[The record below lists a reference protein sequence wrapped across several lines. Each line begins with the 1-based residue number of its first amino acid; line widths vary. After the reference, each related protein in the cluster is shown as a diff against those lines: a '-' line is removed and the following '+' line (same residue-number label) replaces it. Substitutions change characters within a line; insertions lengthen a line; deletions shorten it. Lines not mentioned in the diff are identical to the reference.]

1 MGATDFRLSMKK
13 TTDFKFT
20 GDPEPA
26 QSAEMPRSEFAAL
39 VDALADGIVVI
50 NGQGVIAR
58 ANPAVCAMFGYNESD
73 LVGQNVAVLMTSD
86 DASKHDH
93 FLKSYLDT
101 GRANIIGLG
110 REVVGRH
117 ISGQTMWLDLSVTP
131 AHINHEQMFVGFLRD
146 ITERK
151 EAQKMYDS
159 NTRIMRSVNRALSNV
174 INEGLT
180 TREVF
185 NAALEDLLDVTES
198 EYGFIGEILHDEN
211 VPYLKT
217 HAITNIAWSRET
229 REFYRKNV
237 RAGLEFR
244 NLDSLFGVTIRSGQ
258 MVIANEPS
266 NDSRRGGLPK
276 GHPSLDRYLG
286 MPIYSGSKLL
296 GMAGVA
302 NREEGYDEDLVDQVR
317 PLVSAMGTL
326 IAAHQN
332 TESRIRAEEELF
344 RARQQLRQMATKDP
358 VTGIANRYMLVQEL
372 EVEFERCSDSQDLS
386 ILFID
391 VDHFKRVNDKYG
403 HNLGDEVLQ
412 YIATLIEKSI
422 RPNDIAGRY
431 GGEEFVVGLPG
442 CALEQARIIAE
453 RMRAALNDSPYELE
467 DGSLID
473 LSISIGLAST
483 SQKPNDLSQL
493 LKFADEAVY
502 QAKDH
507 GRNVVFLYGR

>member
-1 MGATDFRLSMKK
+1 MKN
-13 TTDFKFT
+13 TPELKFT
-20 GDPEPA
+20 GNPEQA
-26 QSAEMPRSEFAAL
+26 QSAEMPRSEFATL
-39 VDALADGIVVI
+39 VDSLADGVLVI
-50 NGQGVIAR
+50 NGQGVIGR
-58 ANPAVCAMFGYNESD
+58 ANPATCEMFGYDEAQ
-73 LVGQNVAVLMTSD
+73 LIGQNVSLLMTSD
-86 DASKHDH
+86 DAAKHDH

-101 GRANIIGLG
+101 GRASIIGLG
-110 REVVGRH
+110 REVLGRH
-117 ISGQTMWLDLSVTP
+117 SSGQTMWLDLSVTP
-131 AHINHEQMFVGFLRD
+131 AHINNEQMFVGFLRD

-151 EAQKMYDS
+151 EAQKLYDF
-159 NTRIMRSVNRALSNV
+159 NTKIMRSVNRALSNV

-185 NAALEDLLDVTES
+185 NAALEDLLEVTES
-198 EYGFIGEILHDEN
+198 AYGFIGEILHDEN

-237 RAGLEFR
+237 RQGLEFR

-266 NDSRRGGLPK
+266 HDSRRGGLPK

-302 NREEGYDEDLVDQVR
+302 NRVEGYDEDIVDQIR
-317 PLVSAMGTL
+317 PLVSALGTL

-372 EVEFERCSDSQDLS
+372 EVEYERCSENQDLS
-386 ILFID
+386 VLFID
-391 VDHFKRVNDKYG
+391 VDHFKQVNDKYG
-403 HNLGDEVLQ
+403 HDLGDEVLK
-412 YIATLIEKSI
+412 YIAGLIEGSI

-442 CALEQARIIAE
+442 CALEHARIIAE
-453 RMRAALNDSPYELE
+453 RMRVALNNAPFEMK
-467 DGSLID
+467 DGGHIP
-473 LSISIGLAST
+473 LSISIGIAST
-483 SQKPNDLSQL
+483 SQRPNDLNQL

-502 QAKDH
+502 LAKDG
-507 GRNVVFLYGR
+507 GRNIVYLYDHMGAKNQ

>member
-1 MGATDFRLSMKK
+1 MKN
-13 TTDFKFT
+13 TPELKFT
-20 GDPEPA
+20 GDPE
-26 QSAEMPRSEFAAL
+26 QVRSAEIPRSEFASL
-39 VDALADGIVVI
+39 VDSLADGVIVI
-50 NGQGVIAR
+50 NGQGVIGR
-58 ANPAVCAMFGYNESD
+58 ANPAICEMFGYD
-73 LVGQNVAVLMTSD
+73 AVQLIGQNVSLLMTSD
-86 DASKHDH
+86 DASRHDQ
-93 FLKSYLDT
+93 FLKSYHDT

-110 REVVGRH
+110 REVLGRH
-117 ISGQTMWLDLSVTP
+117 SSGQTMWLDLSVTP
-131 AHINHEQMFVGFLRD
+131 AHLNNEQMFVGFLRD

-151 EAQKMYDS
+151 EAQKLYDF
-159 NTRIMRSVNRALSNV
+159 NTKIMRSVNRALSNV

-185 NAALEDLLDVTES
+185 NAALEDLLEVTES
-198 EYGFIGEILHDEN
+198 AYGFIGEILHDEN

-302 NREEGYDEDLVDQVR
+302 NREQGYDEDIVDQIR
-317 PLVSAMGTL
+317 PLVNALGTL

-372 EVEFERCSDSQDLS
+372 EVEYERCGEGEGQDLS

-391 VDHFKRVNDKYG
+391 VDYFKRVNDQYG
-403 HNLGDEVLQ
+403 HDLGDEVLRH
-412 YIATLIEKSI
+412 IAALIEGSI
-422 RPNDIAGRY
+422 RPDDIAGRY

-442 CALEQARIIAE
+442 CALKHAQIIAE
-453 RMRAALNDSPYELE
+453 RMRVALNNAPYEMSN
-467 DGSLID
+467 GALIE
-473 LSISIGLAST
+473 LSISIGIAST
-483 SQKPNDLSQL
+483 SQRPNDLNQL

-502 QAKDH
+502 LAKDN
-507 GRNVVFLYGR
+507 GRNIVHLYDHMKTEDQ